1 LRRSLGALLRTQLE
15 LNPIPR
21 STKEKSDNKYSMYK
35 FDEKS
40 EKELTL
46 WMKENL
52 GLAFF
57 NFDNTSKE
65 IGHLE
70 ENLIQLAVPPLNL
83 KDNPDNPYSAAIKTA
98 RKSCMEAARE
108 YAGLGLDS

>member
-1 LRRSLGALLRTQLE
+1 
-15 LNPIPR
+15 
-21 STKEKSDNKYSMYK
+21 MYK

-70 ENLIQLAVPPLNL
+70 ENLIQLAVPPFNL
-83 KDNPDNPYSAAIKTA
+83 QDNPDNPYSAVIMTA

-108 YAGLGLDS
+108 YAGLGLDSLI